1 LLRIS
6 PKESPLSHRKYLR
19 TLLKLF
25 QYRVLVEK
33 PTLARALF
41 AIQRTGLG
49 LAGYNP
55 G

>member
-1 LLRIS
+1 M
-6 PKESPLSHRKYLR
+6 HLR

-33 PTLARALF
+33 PTLAKALF

-55 G
+55 GG